1 MLELKAWWITNLIM
15 LILFGLTTVFL
26 MMRRV
31 DGTGAV
37 QTTGDRLAAIGV
49 LGVVLLVVVIIQLI
63 RLALIRKRLH

>member
-1 MLELKAWWITNLIM
+1 MKAWWITNLIM

-26 MMRRV
+26 MVRRV

-49 LGVVLLVVVIIQLI
+49 LGVVLLVVIVVQLI
-63 RLALIRKRLH
+63 RLAVIRKRSH